1 MSLEVLTI
9 ENYAENVKEELL
21 KQLENVVVQ
30 INKVNKNGK
39 MLTGI
44 TIRENDSKVGITMYI
59 DEGFERGIPIDT
71 VASEIIGTYK
81 KAEKPSK
88 IELDDFTNYDAIK
101 EKLRIMLVNTKR
113 NNNCDYALKQ
123 AKGFDDLSYLA
134 YIQIR
139 NTEYNGQV
147 KVTNK
152 LLDAWNVEL
161 DDVISQATLNTLNA
175 GYDCIN
181 IYKYIRQIV
190 GEEATPFLPQ
200 NEPPLYVVS
209 NEYKV
214 NGAINAILHSVE
226 IAKILNEEKFYII
239 PCSIHEAICVP
250 YSEIANGEYLE
261 DLKNMILNVNAT
273 EIREEEFLSNNLFAY
288 ENGVFKTIA

>member
-1 MSLEVLTI
+1 MSLEMLTI

-21 KQLENVVVQ
+21 NQLENVVIQ
-30 INKVNKNGK
+30 IDKVNKNGK

-71 VASEIIGTYK
+71 VASEIIGAYE
-81 KAEKPSK
+81 KAEKPS
-88 IELDDFTNYDAIK
+88 IDDFTNYDKIR

-123 AKGFDDLSYLA
+123 ANGFDDLSYLA
-134 YIQIR
+134 YIRIE

-161 DDVISQATLNTLNA
+161 DDVISQATLNTLKA
-175 GYDCIN
+175 GYDSTN
-181 IYKYIRQIV
+181 IYSYIYQMID
-190 GEEATPFLPQ
+190 EKEMISLPFE
-200 NEPPLYVVS
+200 EPPMYVVS
-209 NEYKV
+209 NKDKR
-214 NGAINAILHSVE
+214 NGAINVILHSVE
-226 IAKILNEEKFYII
+226 IAKKLKTDKFYII
-239 PCSIHEAICVP
+239 PSSIHEAICVP
-250 YSEIANGEYLE
+250 CDLLDINGVGVEG
-261 DLKNMILNVNAT
+261 LKRMILDVNAT
-273 EIREEEFLSNNLFAY
+273 EIPEEDFLSDNLFAY
-288 ENGVFKTIA
+288 ENGVFKTVA

>member
-1 MSLEVLTI
+1 MSLEMLTI

-21 KQLENVVVQ
+21 NQLENVVIQ
-30 INKVNKNGK
+30 IDKVNKNGK

-101 EKLRIMLVNTKR
+101 EKLRVMLVNTKR
-113 NNNCDYALKQ
+113 NNNCDYVLKQ

-134 YIQIR
+134 YIQIE

-181 IYKYIRQIV
+181 IYKYICQIV
-190 GEEATPFLPQ
+190 SEEAIPFLPQ

-226 IAKILNEEKFYII
+226 IAKKLKTDKFYII
-239 PCSIHEAICVP
+239 PSSIHEAICVP
-250 YSEIANGEYLE
+250 CDLLDINGVEG
-261 DLKNMILNVNAT
+261 LKGMILDVNAT
-273 EIREEEFLSNNLFAY
+273 EIREEDFLSDNLFVY
-288 ENGVFKTIA
+288 ENGVFKTVA